1 MCLISPDEVCFGD
14 PENVTLVGGDSDT
27 EGRVEIC
34 SQSFFRRG
42 VCDTNWDEDDARV
55 ACEELGLLLDDTGL
69 EL

>member
-1 MCLISPDEVCFGD
+1 M
-14 PENVTLVGGDSDT
+14 
-27 EGRVEIC
+27 GRVEIC
-34 SQSFFRRG
+34 STSFFRRG